1 MKKTGLVLMLSAA
14 AICDASAG
22 EAVRRNVLF
31 AQMDQPK
38 QTDSSRANS
47 SGGSCMPIGLTA
59 NGELVFPWECR
70 ELIER
75 ERGPVSLDLSA
86 PPKDSAKNIAKDPAP
101 NVPTA
106 GELTAKPS
114 LIVKPS
120 SLESPTVDAASKD
133 HAVPQGSDAEHVGSI
148 PDAGATSPAP
158 AAAILRPAD
167 RRGLGKRSV
176 ARRQP
181 DGNGPPTPVTPATT
195 RPNRQARS
203 PSPG

>member
-31 AQMDQPK
+31 AQMDKPK
-38 QTDSSRANS
+38 QTDSSRGNS

-59 NGELVFPWECR
+59 KGELVFPWECR

-86 PPKDSAKNIAKDPAP
+86 PPKDSAKNIAKDATP
-101 NVPTA
+101 NVPAA
-106 GELTAKPS
+106 GEMAAKPS
-114 LIVKPS
+114 LIAKPS
-120 SLESPTVDAASKD
+120 SIESPAVDAASKD
-133 HAVPQGSDAEHVGSI
+133 HAVPQSSGAEHVGSI
-148 PDAGATSPAP
+148 PDAGATSPV
-158 AAAILRPAD
+158 AATLRPAD

-181 DGNGPPTPVTPATT
+181 DSNGPPTPVPPATT